1 MSVFH
6 NLSTISPHTYEQ
18 VFHRVAK
25 CIRTKTYLAFNFY
38 DKNKEIH
45 VLQGSYPQKNGFA
58 ANLSVKTVRN

>member
-1 MSVFH
+1 M
-6 NLSTISPHTYEQ
+6 
-18 VFHRVAK
+18 
-25 CIRTKTYLAFNFY
+25 RTKTYLAFNFY

>member
-1 MSVFH
+1 MCVFH

-38 DKNKEIH
+38 DKNKETH